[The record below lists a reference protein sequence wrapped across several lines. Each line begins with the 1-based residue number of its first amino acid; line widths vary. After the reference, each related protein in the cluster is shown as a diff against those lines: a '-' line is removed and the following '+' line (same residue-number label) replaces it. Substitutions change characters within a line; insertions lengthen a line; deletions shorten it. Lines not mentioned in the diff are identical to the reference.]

1 MQMIL
6 AEQTAMQASTVGSS
20 LMFSRQTCR
29 GNTAGQSVNQCRPY
43 DPDHVCG
50 QCSFSLQVHYDDDMI
65 ETQFSSPVLHI
76 RHCYTPTLHNRCQG
90 SCGWGRHR
98 KTAGEKILFFKIK
111 AQKCVHKLNM
121 KIRQFLLLSPA
132 CRSVSSLSELPS
144 ETPGPTGPCSLL
156 KELKK
161 GIDLK
166 TFFFF

>member
-50 QCSFSLQVHYDDDMI
+50 QCSFSLQVHYDNDTI

-76 RHCYTPTLHNRCQG
+76 HHCYTPTLHNRCQG

-111 AQKCVHKLNM
+111 AQKCVHKLNT
-121 KIRQFLLLSPA
+121 KG
-132 CRSVSSLSELPS
+132 SSCYSHLHAA
-144 ETPGPTGPCSLL
+144 PCLHYRNCL
-156 KELKK
+156 QKLRVP
-161 GIDLK
+161 LVLVHC
-166 TFFFF
+166 